1 MIKRLLVKKTDK
13 KQKCSHLIIGLVLI
27 TESIYEIFFI
37 FIIEIIQ
44 LDSLSEVK
52 SFFIITSIS
61 WDILYT
67 YSMTEIF
74 TWLIFVQHMAEMYDT
89 LIN

>member
-1 MIKRLLVKKTDK
+1 MCK
-13 KQKCSHLIIGLVLI
+13 
-27 TESIYEIFFI
+27 IFFI
-37 FIIEIIQ
+37 FIIELIQ
-44 LDSLSEVK
+44 LDPLSEVK

-67 YSMTEIF
+67 YSMTEFF
-74 TWLIFVQHMAEMYDT
+74 TWLIFVQHMAERYDT